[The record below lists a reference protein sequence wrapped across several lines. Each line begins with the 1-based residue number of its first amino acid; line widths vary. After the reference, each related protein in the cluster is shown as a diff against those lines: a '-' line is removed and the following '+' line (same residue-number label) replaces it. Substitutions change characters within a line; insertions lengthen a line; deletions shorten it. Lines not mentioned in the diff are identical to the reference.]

1 MISTIRRRDRG
12 FEQWGMITNFGDP
25 SGRKHVG
32 GRRRHT
38 HTADKVL
45 TLYHPP
51 SQKSTV
57 YGRWKK
63 TSLTV
68 KLLGRATLILR
79 YYVIRVLRN
88 AVAASNHV
96 VGIECFV
103 ETTSASVFFLVF
115 FLALHTNRVKERT
128 VMVMS

>member
-1 MISTIRRRDRG
+1 MRG
-12 FEQWGMITNFGDP
+12 TGTWADY
-25 SGRKHVG
+25 VG
-32 GRRRHT
+32 G
-38 HTADKVL
+38 L

-63 TSLTV
+63 TSLTA

-88 AVAASNHV
+88 AVAASNHI
-96 VGIECFV
+96 VGIEFFV
-103 ETTSASVFFLVF
+103 ETTSASVFFLAF
-115 FLALHTNRVKERT
+115 FLALHTDRVKERT